1 VYPKQIIV
9 ETRRREEVNGAW
21 KPDARWTQGP
31 DRDPLPRY
39 SIKLP
44 DKGKSN
50 DKKYSATALGDKEAQ
65 EDTAHAASQSMA
77 VKNGDEGTGTNST
90 PKSKNPISPRSQSAK
105 IYKNIENFGIQPH
118 NNQNSSPRSPNRTTF
133 TPSSKSKTSLSVA
146 EDLTKTIRM
155 EIITILKDP
164 KLKSLV
170 EQISLIYKNQYGVNI
185 ATVADMAS
193 KLVSSDVCDVQLLLL
208 TARHKT
214 ISVLESAGKT
224 KDDLEWLRQR
234 VLKIVGWQI
243 LLAVNRDYIS
253 KNSNLLNP
261 TGFSGAIWLP
271 VRMDSSIE
279 VIHATLHSQCAEFEL
294 IEMKN
299 EQEKLGKKVVG
310 KTRMDDEIIP
320 ENGPLADIEADE
332 IIESLYEHLT
342 IPTQKLPKEEMIVA
356 IKAALRARR
365 AENQASYLVVRVSER
380 GNPLNDRQVIEA
392 LFNDL
397 GDDLRIIFHD
407 ANTLEKDIFY
417 VSEIAFNQYL
427 KTFLDIE

>member
-1 VYPKQIIV
+1 
-9 ETRRREEVNGAW
+9 
-21 KPDARWTQGP
+21 
-31 DRDPLPRY
+31 
-39 SIKLP
+39 
-44 DKGKSN
+44 
-50 DKKYSATALGDKEAQ
+50 
-65 EDTAHAASQSMA
+65 
-77 VKNGDEGTGTNST
+77 
-90 PKSKNPISPRSQSAK
+90 
-105 IYKNIENFGIQPH
+105 
-118 NNQNSSPRSPNRTTF
+118 
-133 TPSSKSKTSLSVA
+133 
-146 EDLTKTIRM
+146 
-155 EIITILKDP
+155 
-164 KLKSLV
+164 
-170 EQISLIYKNQYGVNI
+170 
-185 ATVADMAS
+185 MAS

-294 IEMKN
+294 IEVKN